1 MHFIALLLTLFFGF
15 QVYFLCVLTQ
25 IFRKTQK
32 YQTKKFL
39 EEHPVMFFFGPF
51 YDHIYRQRY
60 FNGLF
65 IICVYAKNIARFI
78 FGISCLLFIITTK
91 HFKYEALDMVVSIVI
106 FICVY
111 TLISDLLP
119 RLLSLK
125 QAKNHFLVG
134 SFFSSIYLTI
144 LFPFLHPY
152 LKITQFVYTKE
163 SSSKEHQQLIKEK
176 MYELLRESLPDKN
189 LEANDKMLIE
199 SILKFK
205 GRIVREIMIPRMD
218 VFALPDS
225 LSIKEAATLFLREN
239 YSRVPVYTET
249 LDEISGIVLY
259 KDLFRFYLEAFEK
272 NELNKLQEPIKTLA
286 TKAFYTP
293 ETRKISHLLQEFL
306 QKQQHLALVVDEFG
320 AIEGIISIEDLLE
333 EIVGDIADE
342 YDEEEE
348 NLFTPQQNA
357 WIVSGRMS
365 LFDIEQECNVKIPRL
380 GDYDTIGGYII
391 HRSGMIP
398 EPGLKIDHDDFEVE
412 VLNSTDRQIKKVK
425 ITPRVKLTNE

>member
-1 MHFIALLLTLFFGF
+1 
-15 QVYFLCVLTQ
+15 
-25 IFRKTQK
+25 
-32 YQTKKFL
+32 
-39 EEHPVMFFFGPF
+39 
-51 YDHIYRQRY
+51 
-60 FNGLF
+60 
-65 IICVYAKNIARFI
+65 
-78 FGISCLLFIITTK
+78 
-91 HFKYEALDMVVSIVI
+91 
-106 FICVY
+106 
-111 TLISDLLP
+111 
-119 RLLSLK
+119 
-125 QAKNHFLVG
+125 
-134 SFFSSIYLTI
+134 
-144 LFPFLHPY
+144 
-152 LKITQFVYTKE
+152 
-163 SSSKEHQQLIKEK
+163 